1 LLALP
6 AESVG
11 AVHST
16 GAFRVGQVKHGR
28 ALVVLDHQ
36 ERTLLRG
43 SGLRETYVEVA
54 AFYSR
59 NAAFP
64 LVRAITRLAVEVRE
78 ARSLSHD
85 TGDSS
90 RRCLESLRVP
100 RCS

>member
-6 AESVG
+6 AASVG

-28 ALVVLDHQ
+28 ALPVLYHQ
-36 ERTLLRG
+36 KRTLLRA
-43 SGLRETYVEVA
+43 SGLCESYGEVA
-54 AFYSR
+54 EFYAR
-59 NAAFP
+59 KAAFT
-64 LVRAITRLAVEVRE
+64 LVRVITHLAVEVRE

-90 RRCLESLRVP
+90 RRCLESLSSPAV
-100 RCS
+100 